1 VKSLLLALVF
11 IGLVSIPRSFA
22 QSPDILLEPVLSGLS
37 SPVFAGNAHDGSKR
51 LFVVEQTGKIKVL
64 RPGSTSPTTF
74 LDLSAN
80 IACCGERGLLG
91 LAFHPQYSVNGR
103 FFVDYTRK
111 SDGATV
117 ISEFQVS
124 AGNAD
129 VAQTTEK
136 ILLTISQPF
145 QNHNGGMVVFGPD
158 GYLYI
163 GMGDGGSANDPGNR
177 AQNTQVLLG
186 KILRIDVDHPNGT
199 EPYSSPSTNPFFGA
213 AAGADE
219 IYAFGMRNPW
229 RFSFDRQTGQL
240 YVGDV
245 GQNDR
250 EEVDIVTLGGNYG
263 WRVMEG
269 TECTGLGPA
278 SCNEGNFIPPII
290 DYGHSGG
297 RCSIT
302 GGYVYRGSGGTFQPG
317 QYLFGDYCSGEIF
330 SLTQGAMALVKSSGL
345 QVSSFGEDETGEL
358 YVVGLGGTVYRLT
371 RVIAESAATYRGSPL
386 AVESLAVAFGSNLT
400 TGAGTGTTLVILDS
414 TGKHTPAPLLF
425 VSPGQINFQVP
436 AGVALGPGTA
446 TITGA
451 GGTVSTASIDLAS
464 VAPGIFAANR
474 NGQGVATAV
483 ALRLKPGGEMQY
495 EQLTQFDPGRGMY
508 VPLPLD
514 FGAASD
520 QVFLV
525 LFGTGMRFGS
535 GLGGVS
541 ATIGGTSAEVT
552 FIGAQGTFVGLD
564 QVNLRLPRSLAGR
577 GQVDVRLTVD
587 GFAANTVNIAFK

>member
-1 VKSLLLALVF
+1 M
-11 IGLVSIPRSFA
+11 SIQRAFA

-37 SPVFAGNAHDGSKR
+37 SPVFVGNAHDGSKR

-80 IACCGERGLLG
+80 IVCCGERGLLG
-91 LAFHPQYSVNGR
+91 LAFHPQYSANGR

-124 AGNAD
+124 AANAD

-145 QNHNGGMVVFGPD
+145 ENHNGGMVVFGPD
-158 GYLYI
+158 DYLYI

-186 KILRIDVDHPNGT
+186 KILRLDVDHPNGT
-199 EPYSSPSTNPFFGA
+199 VPYSSPSTNPFFGA

-245 GQNDR
+245 GQNAR

-269 TECTGLGPA
+269 TQCTGLGPA
-278 SCNEGNFIPPII
+278 SCNGGNFIPPII

-345 QVSSFGEDETGEL
+345 QVSSFGEDEAGEL
-358 YVVGLGGTVYRLT
+358 YVVSLGGTVYRLT

-400 TGAGTGTTLVILDS
+400 TGAGTGTTLVIQDS
-414 TGKHTPAPLLF
+414 TGKQTPATLIF

-451 GGTVSTASIDLAS
+451 GGMVSTASVDLAS
-464 VAPGIFAANR
+464 VAPGIFAANQ
-474 NGQGVATAV
+474 NGQGVAAAV
-483 ALRLKPGGEMQY
+483 ALRVKPSGEMLY
-495 EQLTQFDPGRGMY
+495 EQLTQFDAGRGMY

-525 LFGTGMRFGS
+525 LFGTGMRFAS

-541 ATIGGTSAEVT
+541 ATIGGTGAEVT
-552 FIGAQGTFVGLD
+552 FIGSQGTFVGLD
-564 QVNLRLPRSLAGR
+564 QVNVRLPRSLAGR

-587 GFAANTVNIAFK
+587 GLAANTVNVAFK

>member
-1 VKSLLLALVF
+1 M
-11 IGLVSIPRSFA
+11 
-22 QSPDILLEPVLSGLS
+22 
-37 SPVFAGNAHDGSKR
+37 
-51 LFVVEQTGKIKVL
+51 L
-64 RPGSTSPTTF
+64 RPGSTAPTTF

-91 LAFHPQYSVNGR
+91 LAFHPQYGANGR

-124 AGNAD
+124 AGNPDA
-129 VAQTTEK
+129 AQTTEK
-136 ILLTISQPF
+136 VLLTISQPF
-145 QNHNGGMVVFGPD
+145 ENHNGGMVVFGPD

-163 GMGDGGSANDPGNR
+163 GMGDGGSSNDPGNR

-186 KILRIDVDHPNGT
+186 KILRIDVDHPNGSV
-199 EPYSSPSTNPFFGA
+199 PYSSPGTNPFFG

-219 IYAFGMRNPW
+219 IYAYGMRNPW

-278 SCNEGNFIPPII
+278 SCNGGNFIPPII

-302 GGYVYRGSGGTFQPG
+302 GGYVYRGTGGTFQPG

-345 QVSSFGEDETGEL
+345 QVSSFGEDEAGEL
-358 YVVGLGGTVYRLT
+358 YVAGLGGTVYRLT

-386 AVESLAVAFGSNLT
+386 AAESLAVAFGSNLT
-400 TGAGTGTTLVILDS
+400 TGTGTGTTLVIHDS
-414 TGKHTPAPLLF
+414 TGKETPAPLLF

-446 TITGA
+446 TVMGA
-451 GGTVSTASIDLAS
+451 GGTVSTASINVAS
-464 VAPGIFAANR
+464 VAPGIFAANQ
-474 NGQGVATAV
+474 NGQGMAAAV

-495 EQLTQFDPGRGMY
+495 EQLTQFDPGQGMY
-508 VPLPLD
+508 VPVPLD

-525 LFGTGMRFGS
+525 LFGTGMRFAS

-577 GQVDVRLTVD
+577 GQVDIRLTVD
-587 GFAANTVNIAFK
+587 GFAANTVTVAFK